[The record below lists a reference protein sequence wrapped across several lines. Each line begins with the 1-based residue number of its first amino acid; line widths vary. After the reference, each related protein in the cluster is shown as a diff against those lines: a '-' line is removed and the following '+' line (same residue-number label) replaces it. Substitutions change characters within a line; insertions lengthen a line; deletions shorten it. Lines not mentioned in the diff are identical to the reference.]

1 MTGLL
6 CFIRFL
12 SKMRNMDTLAEPG
25 VSSTVLRH
33 SLLTRAAHWTNA
45 LSMGILMMSGLQ
57 ILNAHPSLYWGQ
69 TGYDSKAAWFNIT
82 SGDENPPQGT
92 LQIGRS
98 VFRTTGLLGIVTSG
112 GHVEKKAF
120 PDWLTIPRNRDLGSA
135 RRWHFFFAWI
145 LVANGIIYLVVTA
158 ITGRLKRDLLPRS
171 SELAPK
177 QLAAQLW
184 SHMRLR
190 FPKGEQARTYN
201 SLQKLSYSAV
211 IFGLG
216 PLMVL
221 SGLTMSPGLD
231 AAMPFLVD
239 LFGGRQSARSIHFI
253 AANLLMLFFLA
264 HMAALIA
271 VGVWNELRSMITGRY
286 RLEHAE

>member
-1 MTGLL
+1 
-6 CFIRFL
+6 
-12 SKMRNMDTLAEPG
+12 MDTLPEPR
-25 VSSTVLRH
+25 VPTMVVRH

-45 LSMGILMMSGLQ
+45 LAMGILMMSGLQ

-69 TGYDSKAAWFNIT
+69 AGFEPKTAWFNIT
-82 SGDENPPQGT
+82 SGDESPPRGT
-92 LQIGRS
+92 LQIGRV
-98 VFRTTGLLGIVTSG
+98 VFRTTGVLGIVNSG

-120 PDWLTIPRNRDLGSA
+120 PDWLTIPRHRDLGSA

-145 LVANGIIYLVVTA
+145 LVANGLIYFVAAAVT
-158 ITGRLKRDLLPRS
+158 GHLKRDLLPRS
-171 SELAPK
+171 CELAPK

-184 SHMRLR
+184 SHLRLR
-190 FPKGEQARTYN
+190 FPKGGGPRSYN
-201 SLQKLSYSAV
+201 SLQKLSYLAV

-253 AANLLMLFFLA
+253 AANLLVLFFLA

-286 RLEHAE
+286 RLENAE